1 MKRDF
6 TYFMPLRVF
15 AGIGRSLS
23 GIRPAEQVM
32 PSVSQPVAAIV
43 AVINHLLASSLADRR
58 N

>member
-1 MKRDF
+1 
-6 TYFMPLRVF
+6 
-15 AGIGRSLS
+15 
-23 GIRPAEQVM
+23 VM